1 MYQHRDWEG
10 SLLDFP
16 VNKVICVGSNYA
28 NHIKEMGSVR
38 SEEPVIF
45 IKPETAMCDIRQP
58 IAIPKEM
65 GAVHHEIEL
74 AVLIGQPLKQ
84 ANEDRVDR
92 AIAGFG
98 VGLDLTLRDLQS
110 QLKKRDNLG
119 RKVKRLMARHL
130 CRDLFR

>member
-119 RKVKRLMARHL
+119 RKVKHLMVQRL

>member
-119 RKVKRLMARHL
+119 RKVKRLMVQRL

>member
-1 MYQHRDWEG
+1 M
-10 SLLDFP
+10 
-16 VNKVICVGSNYA
+16 
-28 NHIKEMGSVR
+28 
-38 SEEPVIF
+38 
-45 IKPETAMCDIRQP
+45 
-58 IAIPKEM
+58 
-65 GAVHHEIEL
+65 HHEIEL

-119 RKVKRLMARHL
+119 RKVKRLMVQRL